1 MTGPLE
7 IGAFVRV
14 RGAEVELGTTFE
26 NICGLVVDTAEWG
39 HTTEDTRK
47 LWTVYLYGDEWQ
59 IYIFPADAL
68 TVIPRAE
75 ALA

>member
-14 RGAEVELGTTFE
+14 QGAEVELGAEFE
-26 NICGLVVDTAEWG
+26 TRGLVVDSADWG
-39 HTTEDTRK
+39 GTTEDDRE
-47 LWTVYLYGDEWQ
+47 LWHVYLYGEECEART
-59 IYIFPADAL
+59 FPADAL
-68 TVIPRAE
+68 TVISRAE